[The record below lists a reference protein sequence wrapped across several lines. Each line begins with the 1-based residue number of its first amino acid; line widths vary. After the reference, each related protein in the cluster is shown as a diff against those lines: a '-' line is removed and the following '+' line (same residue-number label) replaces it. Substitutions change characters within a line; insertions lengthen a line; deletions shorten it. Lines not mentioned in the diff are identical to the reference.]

1 MYDHA
6 MIAQAVLGHQAL
18 AQSMTTHTAQT
29 VLAHTLL
36 AGQTACKVTYAHAAD
51 TVALE
56 VGGTR
61 LTLTA
66 DHFILIHEML
76 RKAAARIVMQA
87 TA

>member
-1 MYDHA
+1 MHHESV
-6 MIAQAVLGHQAL
+6 IGQAVLG
-18 AQSMTTHTAQT
+18 QT

-36 AGQTACKVTYAHAAD
+36 AGQTTCKVTYVPAAD